1 MANLTPTTSRWLW
14 VNRWLL
20 IIPQV
25 VLLAL
30 PAGGLSFAWICAFVA
45 IVFTVSYPR
54 PLSTSTCAFCVGL
67 ASQLLLLGDFRD
79 RLVPAVLPRSRADF
93 PAHLEVVYPQDRNR
107 WLVLVKGFLA
117 IPHLIHRGDP
127 WGELGRCGTARRLDV
142 SLLRGLIRIL
152 AVGFRGDPR
161 LLWHLS
167 PGLVRPADGSE
178 PVGVP
183 GAGVQGGD
191 DWAIPPFGLDSGGD
205 DPGTAL
211 NTSVAPQDQP

>member
-1 MANLTPTTSRWLW
+1 MAVDYPPGCDAGSAGCGFVLRLDRRLRRHCLPGFLSETIVDFNVRVLRRAGESASPSR
-14 VNRWLL
+14 
-20 IIPQV
+20 
-25 VLLAL
+25 
-30 PAGGLSFAWICAFVA
+30 GTFATDF
-45 IVFTVSYPR
+45 YP
-54 PLSTSTCAFCVGL
+54 PFSLEVG
-67 ASQLLLLGDFRD
+67 AH
-79 RLVPAVLPRSRADF
+79 F
-93 PAHLEVVYPQDRNR
+93 PAHLAVVYPQDRNR